1 MFSARSRHIAWPLFN
16 FYFFFCAMIGVFMPY
31 MSVYFK
37 SIGFNGTQT
46 GQLLSLV
53 TLSTIVAPHF
63 WGWLTNKL
71 GLPKRAL
78 QIAVIGACVMAI
90 CMNFVAT
97 YQAFWWIMLLYAVF
111 FSALTPLSD
120 TLTLRS
126 IRNLNVPYTRIRV
139 GGSIGFIVAVTF
151 AGYLIESFGPVVI
164 LPSLTVFLLIAVL
177 TSFYIY
183 EQPINTNIK
192 KNKGDFVNLI
202 KNKEVIFF
210 LILAFLSFM
219 AHAPFNVFFAVH
231 LTNAGFSGDQVG
243 LLIAF
248 GVLVEIFVFIF
259 LGNFF
264 AKLNVVY
271 LIGFCFISG
280 IVRWYLIAWYADNVL
295 IALFTQLLHCITFAT
310 FHMVSIAQINRLFPE
325 QYAAQGQAMYS
336 GFAIGLGGGV
346 GMVSSG
352 YLWDWFGG
360 EWTFAAASIVSLV
373 ALIVLIISQRVR

>member
-63 WGWLTNKL
+63 WGWLSNKI
-71 GLPKRAL
+71 GLPKRTL
-78 QIAVIGACVMAI
+78 QIAIMGAFVMAF
-90 CMNFVAT
+90 CMNFVES
-97 YQAFWWIMLLYAVF
+97 YQGFWWIMLLYAIF

-120 TLTLRS
+120 MLTLRS

-139 GGSIGFIVAVTF
+139 GGSIGFIVAVTL
-151 AGYLIESFGPVVI
+151 AGYLIESFGSKVI
-164 LPSLTVFLLIAVL
+164 LPSITALLVIAVM

-183 EQPINTNIK
+183 EQPVDANIK
-192 KNKGDFVNLI
+192 KKKGDFLNLI
-202 KNKEVIFF
+202 KNREVIFF

-248 GVLVEIFVFIF
+248 GVLVEIFVFLF

-271 LIGFCFISG
+271 LISFCFICG
-280 IVRWYLIAWYADNVL
+280 VVRWYLIAWYADQVL
-295 IALFTQLLHCITFAT
+295 IALFTQLLHSITFAT

-336 GFAIGLGGGV
+336 GFAIGLGGGI
-346 GMVSSG
+346 GMVGAG

-360 EWTFAAASIVSLV
+360 QWTFTAASMISVLALV
-373 ALIVLIISQRVR
+373 VLVISQRVR

>member
-1 MFSARSRHIAWPLFN
+1 
-16 FYFFFCAMIGVFMPY
+16 MIGVFMPY

-46 GQLLSLV
+46 GQLLSLI

-78 QIAVIGACVMAI
+78 QIAIIGACAMAAS
-90 CMNFVAT
+90 MNFIVS
-97 YQAFWWIMLLYAVF
+97 YQGLWWIMLLFAIF

-139 GGSIGFIVAVTF
+139 GGSIGFIVAVTL
-151 AGYLIESFGPVVI
+151 AGYLIESVGEKVI
-164 LPSLTVFLLIAVL
+164 LPSITIFLALAVL

-183 EQPINTNIK
+183 EQPIDSGITK
-192 KNKGDFVNLI
+192 KKGDFLTLI
-202 KNKEVIFF
+202 KNREIVFF

-231 LTNAGFSGDQVG
+231 LGNAGFSGDQVG

-248 GVLVEIFVFIF
+248 GVVVEIFVFLF

-264 AKLNVVY
+264 SRLNVVY
-271 LIGFCFISG
+271 LIAFCFMCG
-280 IVRWYLIAWYADNVL
+280 IARWYLIAWYGDNVL
-295 IALFTQLLHCITFAT
+295 IALFTQLLHCVTFAT
-310 FHMVSIAQINRLFPE
+310 FHMVSIAQINRMFPE

-336 GFAIGLGGGV
+336 GFAIGLGGGI
-346 GMVSSG
+346 GMVGAG

-360 EWTFAAASIVSLV
+360 EWTFTAASIVSLI
-373 ALIVLIISQRVR
+373 ALIVLLISQKNR

>member
-1 MFSARSRHIAWPLFN
+1 MFSVRSRHIAWPLFN

-46 GQLLSLV
+46 GQLLALV

-63 WGWLTNKL
+63 WGWLTNRM

-78 QIAVIGACVMAI
+78 QIAVIGACLMALM
-90 CMNFVAT
+90 MNFVSS
-97 YQAFWWIMLLYAVF
+97 YSGFWWVMLFYAIF

-139 GGSIGFIVAVTF
+139 GGSIGFIFAVTL
-151 AGYLIESFGPVVI
+151 AGYLIESYGPKVI
-164 LPSLTVFLLIAVL
+164 LPSVTAFLAIAVL
-177 TSFYIY
+177 TSFYIF
-183 EQPINTNIK
+183 EQPIDTSVK
-192 KNKGDFVNLI
+192 KGKGDFLNLI
-202 KNKEVIFF
+202 KDREVIFF
-210 LILAFLSFM
+210 LLLAFLSFM

-248 GVLVEIFVFIF
+248 GVLVEIFVFLF
-259 LGNFF
+259 LGNLFTRF
-264 AKLNVVY
+264 NVVY
-271 LIGFCFISG
+271 LIAFCFLCG
-280 IVRWYLIAWYADNVL
+280 VARWSLIAWYADSVW

-325 QYAAQGQAMYS
+325 QFAAQGQAMYS

-346 GMVSSG
+346 GMVGAG

-360 EWTFAAASIVSLV
+360 QWTFTAASIVSVLALV
-373 ALIVLIISQRVR
+373 ILILSQKSR

>member
-1 MFSARSRHIAWPLFN
+1 
-16 FYFFFCAMIGVFMPY
+16 MPY

-63 WGWLTNKL
+63 WGWLSNKM

-78 QIAVIGACVMAI
+78 QIAIIGACVMAAS
-90 CMNFVAT
+90 MNFVDS
-97 YQAFWWIMLLYAVF
+97 YQGIWWIMLFYAIF

-139 GGSIGFIVAVTF
+139 GGSIGFIVAVTI
-151 AGYLIESFGPVVI
+151 AGYLIESFGPKVI
-164 LPSLTVFLLIAVL
+164 LPSVTAFLFIAVL
-177 TSFYIY
+177 TSFYLY
-183 EQPINTNIK
+183 EQPVVTSITK
-192 KNKGDFVNLI
+192 RKGDFLNLI
-202 KNKEVIFF
+202 KDREVIFF

-219 AHAPFNVFFAVH
+219 SHAPFNVFFAVH
-231 LTNAGFSGDQVG
+231 LTNAGFSGDEIG

-248 GVLVEIFVFIF
+248 GVLVEIFVFLF

-264 AKLNVVY
+264 AKLNIVY
-271 LIGFCFISG
+271 LLAFCFLCG
-280 IVRWYLIAWYADNVL
+280 IARWYLIAWYAENVW

-310 FHMVSIAQINRLFPE
+310 FHMLSIAQISRLFPE

-336 GFAIGLGGGV
+336 GFAIGLGGGI
-346 GMVSSG
+346 GMVGAG

-360 EWTFAAASIVSLV
+360 QWTFTMASMVSVL
-373 ALIVLIISQRVR
+373 ALIVLIISQRSR

>member
-1 MFSARSRHIAWPLFN
+1 MFSARSSHIAWPLFN

-63 WGWLTNKL
+63 WGWLSNKM
-71 GLPKRAL
+71 GLPKRVL
-78 QIAVIGACVMAI
+78 QIAIIGACVMAAS
-90 CMNFVAT
+90 MNFVES
-97 YQAFWWIMLLYAVF
+97 YLGLWWVMLFFAIF

-139 GGSIGFIVAVTF
+139 GGSIGFIVAVTL
-151 AGYLIESFGPVVI
+151 AGYLIESFGPKVI
-164 LPSLTVFLLIAVL
+164 LPSVTAFLAISVL
-177 TSFYIY
+177 TSFYLY
-183 EQPINTNIK
+183 EQPVDTTITK
-192 KNKGDFVNLI
+192 RKGDFLNLI
-202 KNKEVIFF
+202 KNREVIFF

-219 AHAPFNVFFAVH
+219 SHAPFNVFFAVH
-231 LTNAGFSGDQVG
+231 LTNAGFSGDQIG

-248 GVLVEIFVFIF
+248 GVLVEIFVFLF
-259 LGNFF
+259 LGNVF

-271 LIGFCFISG
+271 LLGFCFICG
-280 IVRWYLIAWYADNVL
+280 IARWYLIAWYADNVW

-310 FHMVSIAQINRLFPE
+310 FHMLSIAQISRLFPE

-346 GMVSSG
+346 GMVGAG

-360 EWTFAAASIVSLV
+360 EWTFTMASMVSVL
-373 ALIVLIISQRVR
+373 ALIVLIISQRSR